1 MSKEIGS
8 DSNIDELRQRVEAA
22 EQRFGLV
29 DSSQRQSSEK
39 LIGMM
44 NAIEQGQAQKRIALE
59 ESKALAASMAAENQ
73 QLRSMLQSLLLATE
87 AAGNLQSVEI
97 MRQMD
102 SKLTAIVEAA
112 GSMVV
117 PEVPE
122 ALAPEAV
129 EAAETVEVAETPV
142 VAEVPEALALPQR
155 APERSRRD
163 VSRSPRRVDLLT
175 DA

>member
-1 MSKEIGS
+1 
-8 DSNIDELRQRVEAA
+8 
-22 EQRFGLV
+22 
-29 DSSQRQSSEK
+29 
-39 LIGMM
+39 
-44 NAIEQGQAQKRIALE
+44 
-59 ESKALAASMAAENQ
+59 MAAENQ